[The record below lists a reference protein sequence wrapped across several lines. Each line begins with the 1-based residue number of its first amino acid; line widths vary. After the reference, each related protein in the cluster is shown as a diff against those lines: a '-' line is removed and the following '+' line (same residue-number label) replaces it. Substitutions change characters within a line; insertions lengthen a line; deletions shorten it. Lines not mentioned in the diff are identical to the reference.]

1 MNSFSHLIRFPLNS
15 CLRSSSEIQNNC
27 GWLVSWWQNSGSLQ
41 GADLGEGVHGGM
53 RARRLGK
60 GLGTGGKRQQ
70 VLPSLLHPDLLT
82 LASAQRYF
90 RLLQES
96 IFARRSQW
104 EVIPF
109 PSVYPFTPTATL
121 SPTIPDYIWQPQKTR
136 GLTFN
141 AFQTYRVL
149 GNRDRLSN
157 LHTGHQIRL
166 AEILA
171 KLARGFICLYAKL
184 LFTGTII
191 SEEWQ
196 DPGGGGGEKTVLSRT
211 FGILVFPKLLLGSE
225 VLEL

>member
-1 MNSFSHLIRFPLNS
+1 MRARDNFHFQSSPYKKDLVYASTNERFLLGKLILECKCLLGETISYPRLNVNSFSHLIRFPLNS

-109 PSVYPFTPTATL
+109 CSVYPFTPTATL
-121 SPTIPDYIWQPQKTR
+121 SPTIPDYIW
-136 GLTFN
+136 
-141 AFQTYRVL
+141 
-149 GNRDRLSN
+149 
-157 LHTGHQIRL
+157 
-166 AEILA
+166 
-171 KLARGFICLYAKL
+171 
-184 LFTGTII
+184 
-191 SEEWQ
+191 
-196 DPGGGGGEKTVLSRT
+196 
-211 FGILVFPKLLLGSE
+211 
-225 VLEL
+225 